1 MSKSDEYG
9 FVEEL
14 NEQHQK
20 WRMRMTEHEDR
31 QISEFVVADHSNGQ
45 KVTQQMFDDM
55 PREAQLFVIAL
66 TGQVAHFSMIL
77 EDIHDLS
84 R

>member
-1 MSKSDEYG
+1 MSKTA
-9 FVEEL
+9 EEMM
-14 NEQHQK
+14 EDWEAKERAWKKQAREHQDK
-20 WRMRMTEHEDR
+20 
-31 QISEFVVADHSNGQ
+31 QISEFIVADHSNGQ
-45 KVTQQMFDDM
+45 KVTQEMFDDM
-55 PREAQLFVIAL
+55 HREAQLFVIAL